1 MSRSL
6 TYTKALVTGGL
17 FVGFGYALM
26 KYSTPT
32 EEEFYMKLPPGFRK
46 EEDKEKTRERT
57 ALMMEIVKKVAGSDK
72 PSW

>member
-1 MSRSL
+1 MSRGL
-6 TYTKALVTGGL
+6 TYNKTLVTGGL

-46 EEDKEKTRERT
+46 EVIYDDPRQVILDEKE
-57 ALMMEIVKKVAGSDK
+57 
-72 PSW
+72 